1 MRTVFL
7 LMLTVL
13 ISVSNGQS
21 ISKPAGNGQQSE
33 VSLVFN
39 QQDFGSRFSVLF
51 YSDDNYD
58 YYVIDLTKLGD
69 RFERVYFMNLT
80 YTDARIVNLDSDID
94 KDQTFFKAYY
104 KYKDEEITCLFKD
117 LKEKTEETRLGMTTE
132 EKSAW
137 MAKYDKF
144 NKSNKNE

>member
-1 MRTVFL
+1 MRIVFL
-7 LMLTVL
+7 VMLTVL

-21 ISKPAGNGQQSE
+21 DSKTTGNGQQSQ
-33 VSLVFN
+33 VPLVFN

-69 RFERVYFMNLT
+69 RFERIYFMNLT
-80 YTDARIVNLDSDID
+80 YADARIVNLDADIE
-94 KDQTFFKAYY
+94 KDQTWFKAYY

-117 LKEKTEETRLGMTTE
+117 LKEKTEDARIGMTVE

-144 NKSNKNE
+144 IKSNKNE